1 MTSFGRHSYLK
12 NRDYYD
18 SLLKFYL
25 QQAYYDNYTMKK
37 ANILIIEDHDAV
49 RLLLGLTF
57 KQQYHVVTKRD
68 GIEGLAWLAAGNMP
82 DLIMLDMQMPR
93 LNGLEFLR
101 QLRSTGFF
109 AQIPVLLVSGND
121 DAIENAQVFDLGI
134 VDFVPKPFNPVS
146 LRDRVTAILDKQK
159 AVAAAA

>member
-1 MTSFGRHSYLK
+1 
-12 NRDYYD
+12 
-18 SLLKFYL
+18 
-25 QQAYYDNYTMKK
+25 MKK

>member
-1 MTSFGRHSYLK
+1 
-12 NRDYYD
+12 
-18 SLLKFYL
+18 
-25 QQAYYDNYTMKK
+25 MKK

-57 KQQYHVVTKRD
+57 KKQYHVVTKRD
-68 GIEGLAWLAAGNMP
+68 GIEGLAWLSAGNMP

-109 AQIPVLLVSGND
+109 SQIPVLLVSGND
-121 DAIENAQVFDLGI
+121 DATENAQVFDLGI

-146 LRDRVTAILDKQK
+146 LHEKVTAILEKQQ
-159 AVAAAA
+159 AAVVAA

>member
-1 MTSFGRHSYLK
+1 
-12 NRDYYD
+12 
-18 SLLKFYL
+18 
-25 QQAYYDNYTMKK
+25 MKK

-57 KQQYHVVTKRD
+57 KKEYNVVTKRD

-101 QLRSTGFF
+101 QLRSSGFF
-109 AQIPVLLVSGND
+109 SEIPVLLISGND
-121 DAIENAQVFDLGI
+121 DATQNAQIFNLGI
-134 VDFVPKPFNPVS
+134 VDFIPKPFNPVS
-146 LRDRVTAILDKQK
+146 LREKVTAILSKN
-159 AVAAAA
+159 VLAAA

>member
-1 MTSFGRHSYLK
+1 
-12 NRDYYD
+12 
-18 SLLKFYL
+18 
-25 QQAYYDNYTMKK
+25 MKK

-57 KQQYHVVTKRD
+57 KKEYHVVTKRD

-121 DAIENAQVFDLGI
+121 DATENAQVFDLGI

-146 LRDRVTAILDKQK
+146 LRDKVTAILEKQQVA
-159 AVAAAA
+159 AVAA

>member
-1 MTSFGRHSYLK
+1 
-12 NRDYYD
+12 
-18 SLLKFYL
+18 
-25 QQAYYDNYTMKK
+25 MKK

-57 KQQYHVVTKRD
+57 KKEYHVVTKRD
-68 GIEGLAWLAAGNMP
+68 GIEGLAWLSAGNMP

-121 DAIENAQVFDLGI
+121 DATENAQVFDLGI

-146 LRDRVTAILDKQK
+146 LRDKVTAILEKQQVA
-159 AVAAAA
+159 AVAA

>member
-1 MTSFGRHSYLK
+1 
-12 NRDYYD
+12 
-18 SLLKFYL
+18 
-25 QQAYYDNYTMKK
+25 MKK

-57 KQQYHVVTKRD
+57 KKQYHVVTKRD
-68 GIEGLAWLAAGNMP
+68 GIEGLAWLSAGNMP

-109 AQIPVLLVSGND
+109 AQIPVLLV
-121 DAIENAQVFDLGI
+121 FDLGI
-134 VDFVPKPFNPVS
+134 VDFVQKPFNPVS
-146 LRDRVTAILDKQK
+146 LRDKVTAILEKQQLTV
-159 AVAAAA
+159 VAA